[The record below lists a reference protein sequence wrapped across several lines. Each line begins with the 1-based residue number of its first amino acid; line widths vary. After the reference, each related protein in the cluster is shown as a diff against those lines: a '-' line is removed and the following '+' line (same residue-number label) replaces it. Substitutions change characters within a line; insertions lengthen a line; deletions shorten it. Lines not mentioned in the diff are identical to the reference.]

1 MSSSSSIFQVQ
12 DLSRDNFENHFF
24 VASVKKSSNNYR
36 GDKSLKLRLCHL
48 HQVYLGF
55 RTSEKH
61 SYLRENIDLG
71 FGNNKRLSFNISGI
85 HCVQVRNVPM
95 FQVGTA
101 LTIMD
106 QVNAKW

>member
-1 MSSSSSIFQVQ
+1 MII
-12 DLSRDNFENHFF
+12 EETK
-24 VASVKKSSNNYR
+24 VKKS
-36 GDKSLKLRLCHL
+36 
-48 HQVYLGF
+48 VYVIFIKYIWG
-55 RTSEKH
+55 SEPQKNIQN
-61 SYLRENIDLG
+61 LRENTDIG

-101 LTIMD
+101 ITIMD

>member
-1 MSSSSSIFQVQ
+1 MAMPKYQLCS
-12 DLSRDNFENHFF
+12 
-24 VASVKKSSNNYR
+24 KNYN
-36 GDKSLKLRLCHL
+36 LCHL

-61 SYLRENIDLG
+61 SYLTENTDLR

-95 FQVGTA
+95 FQVGTT